1 MKLRLG
7 LLLACSLLMAAGFRA
22 DKASDWKELTGNW
35 QPTKIEID
43 GNPLPADDVKEFLIV
58 LSEGKYSAK
67 RSGEAI
73 DEGKAEMDGSK
84 TPKYLD
90 LTASMGDQKDKLRK
104 GIFEIK
110 GDTLKFVIA
119 GADKDRPT
127 KFEAPAGS
135 GSILLECT
143 KKK

>member
-7 LLLACSLLMAAGFRA
+7 TLLACALLIGAGFRA
-22 DKASDWKELTGNW
+22 DKASDWKELSGNW

-43 GNPLPADDVKEFLIV
+43 GNALPADDVKEFLIV

-73 DEGKAEMDGSK
+73 DEGKAELDGSK
-84 TPKYLD
+84 TPKWLD
-90 LTASMGDQKDKLRK
+90 LTASMGDQKDKIRK
-104 GIFEIK
+104 GIFKIED
-110 GDTLKFVIA
+110 GTLKFVIA
-119 GADKDRPT
+119 SADKDRPT
-127 KFEAPAGS
+127 KFESAAGS
-135 GSILLECT
+135 GSIYLECT